1 MSDIGALIDGFK
13 QFQQEYLSDDAG
25 KFQLLRDKG
34 QTPDIMMIACCDSRV
49 DPAIITNSE
58 SGDIL
63 VVRNIANLVP
73 PYSDSGQYREISA
86 AIEYGV
92 CYLAVK
98 HIIVMGHSRCGGI
111 RSLMTRML
119 DEFDPSH
126 PLDEWTL
133 IAEPIA
139 RKVLA
144 SETLDEDDTEDL
156 NDKVCQCSRQVLNLC
171 LDNLKTYPW
180 VKSALDKKGLELHG
194 WYFNLATGGLEQL
207 EPESGAFSPLT

>member
-1 MSDIGALIDGFK
+1 MSDISALIAGFS
-13 QFQQEYLSDDAG
+13 QFQREYTLDGDG
-25 KFQLLRDKG
+25 KFKALLDFG
-34 QTPDIMMIACCDSRV
+34 QTPEIMMIACCDSRV

-73 PYSDSGQYREISA
+73 PYSKRGDYREIHA

-92 CYLAVK
+92 CYLRVK

-126 PLDEWTL
+126 PLDEWTS

-139 RKVLA
+139 REVL
-144 SETLDEDDTEDL
+144 DRDDLEDL
-156 NDKVCQCSRQVLNLC
+156 NDKVCACSRETLDLC
-171 LDNLKTYPW
+171 LKNLATYPW
-180 VKSALDKKGLELHG
+180 VEDAIRQERLTLHA
-194 WYFNLATGGLEQL
+194 WYFNLSTGALERYDPL
-207 EPESGAFSPLT
+207 SREFSLLS

>member
-1 MSDIGALIDGFK
+1 MSDISALIAGFNE
-13 QFQQEYLSDDAG
+13 FQQEYQSDSEG
-25 KFQLLRDKG
+25 KFKALRDMG
-34 QTPDIMMIACCDSRV
+34 QTPEIMMIACCDSRV

-73 PYSDSGQYREISA
+73 PYSETGEYREIHA

-92 CYLAVK
+92 CYLRVK

-126 PLDEWTL
+126 PLDEWTS

-139 RKVLA
+139 REVL
-144 SETLDEDDTEDL
+144 EEDELDDL
-156 NDKVCQCSRQVLNLC
+156 TDKVCACSRRTLNLC
-171 LDNLKTYPW
+171 LENLNTYPW
-180 VKSALDKKGLELHG
+180 VADAIQHERLALHA
-194 WYFNLATGGLEQL
+194 WYFNLSEGALEQL
-207 EPESGAFSPLT
+207 DPETGEFSLLT

>member
-1 MSDIGALIDGFK
+1 MSDISALIAGFNEFK
-13 QFQQEYLSDDAG
+13 QEYQSDREG
-25 KFQLLRDKG
+25 KFKTLRDIG
-34 QTPDIMMIACCDSRV
+34 QTPEIMMIACCDSRV

-63 VVRNIANLVP
+63 VVRNLANLVP
-73 PYSDSGQYREISA
+73 PYSESGQYREIHA

-92 CYLAVK
+92 CYLRVK

-126 PLDEWTL
+126 PLDEWTS

-139 RKVLA
+139 REV
-144 SETLDEDDTEDL
+144 LDEDEIDDL
-156 NDKVCQCSRQVLNLC
+156 TDKVCACSRRALELC
-171 LDNLKTYPW
+171 LQNLETYPW
-180 VKSALDKKGLELHG
+180 VADAIAHQRLSLHG
-194 WYFNLATGGLEQL
+194 WYFNLSEGALEQL
-207 EPESGAFSPLT
+207 NRETGGFTLLT